1 MLSLL
6 FGFVVSAVIFS
17 LRVLRSGRFASSE
30 VVALIGFVS
39 LDLFLLGRS
48 RVVSVGS
55 SIDSPG
61 RNLRWGRWIVS
72 VDLRVSCV
80 PNCGSLGE
88 LSCDSVFGSW
98 SAHKCGHG

>member
-30 VVALIGFVS
+30 VAALVALVGFVS

-55 SIDSPG
+55 SID
-61 RNLRWGRWIVS
+61 LT
-72 VDLRVSCV
+72 CV
-80 PNCGSLGE
+80 CLDFLAVAPWLILVRLCFWLLVGS
-88 LSCDSVFGSW
+88 
-98 SAHKCGHG
+98 